1 MVETFNYEDIYEI
14 SRNEKFSSDL
24 QELTKEDL
32 RKIKEYFKE
41 KGKGTQSQNQSTN
54 LFATHNRAKVQIE
67 ISNASRVIKDLLERR
82 ERKLINRSVFN
93 SRIENSIRDTSNM
106 LEIEE
111 ELYDQ
116 LIFIIKRFRKGFTAT
131 IDNDGNYP
139 SKIMQK
145 LKIREDIDIKTHFKE
160 GQKTA
165 KKEFKE
171 AIDKQV
177 EKNKEESI
185 DLEEYT
191 ITSDTPEFYGPNMNK
206 YGPFITGDKVKLPK
220 EVIELLNA
228 QKPSKIT
235 NEITFA
241 TPASNDTEGVINA
254 SEVIENNEIPKNSS
268 NVLSGEGLQKASG
281 THNETDEKQT
291 TSEDKEKRTE

>member
-41 KGKGTQSQNQSTN
+41 KEKATQGQNQSTN

-67 ISNASRVIKDLLERR
+67 IGNASRVIKDLLERR
-82 ERKLINRSVFN
+82 ERKLINRAVFN
-93 SRIENSIRDTSNM
+93 SRVENSIRDTSNM

-116 LIFIIKRFRKGFTAT
+116 LIFVIKRFRKGFTAT

-145 LKIREDIDIKTHFKE
+145 LKLRDDIDIKTHFKE

-165 KKEFKE
+165 KKELKA
-171 AIDKQV
+171 AISKQV
-177 EKNKEESI
+177 EKNKEESV
-185 DLEEYT
+185 DLAEYT

-206 YGPFITGDKVKLPK
+206 YGPFTAGDKVKLPK
-220 EVIELLNA
+220 EVIKILNMHHRI
-228 QKPSKIT
+228 KLK
-235 NEITFA
+235 
-241 TPASNDTEGVINA
+241 
-254 SEVIENNEIPKNSS
+254 
-268 NVLSGEGLQKASG
+268 
-281 THNETDEKQT
+281 
-291 TSEDKEKRTE
+291 

>member
-206 YGPFITGDKVKLPK
+206 YGPFITGDKVKLPR

>member
-235 NEITFA
+235 NELTFA

>member
-82 ERKLINRSVFN
+82 ERKLINRAVFN

-206 YGPFITGDKVKLPK
+206 YGPFITGDKVKLPR